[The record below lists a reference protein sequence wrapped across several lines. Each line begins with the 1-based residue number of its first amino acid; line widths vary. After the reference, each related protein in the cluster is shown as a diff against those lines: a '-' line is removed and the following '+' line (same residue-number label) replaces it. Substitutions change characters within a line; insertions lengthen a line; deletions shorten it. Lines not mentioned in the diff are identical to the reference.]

1 MPIKSKTYEINLI
14 LSIPIFSAF
23 GLDDTVYGKTASMQY
38 KVQDKCCGARR
49 GVTKS
54 KPAE

>member
-1 MPIKSKTYEINLI
+1 MI

-23 GLDDTVYGKTASMQY
+23 ALDDTVYRKTAAMQFS
-38 KVQDKCCGARR
+38 KTVQDKCCGARR

-54 KPAE
+54 KPSE